1 MNKKV
6 IGLMKNELGGKIMIE
21 LVAVRPKT
29 YSYLINDGSE
39 HERAKG
45 TKKCVIKRILNL
57 IIIKIVHLIKRQNYN
72 YNKDLTMKR
81 TIYMWKKSIRLH

>member
-72 YNKDLTMKR
+72 CNKDLKVKR
-81 TIYMWKKSIRLH
+81 TIYMWNKSIRLH